1 MTNTLTATLRTNRG
15 PVVVRLFPDHAPK
28 TVRNFVEL
36 AEGTREWTNPV
47 TRKASQEPLYDGT
60 VFHRVIPDFMIQ
72 GGDPLGTGTGG
83 PGYKFADEF
92 HPDLAFDRPYL
103 LAMANAGPG
112 TNGSQFF
119 ITTVP
124 TPWLTGKHT
133 IFGEVIDGG
142 NVVDEISRVQTSR
155 GDRPATRRRA
165 GVRRDRARRERV
177 GGSFPMAIPPDQGQ
191 APQDQTQAAPPV
203 CYRHPGRPTYVSCV
217 RCGKPACPDCLRP
230 AAVGHQCVDCIRSG
244 NQGVRQAS
252 GRFGGAV
259 TAQRQG
265 HLERSSASTSCSTS
279 SSWPTPSSATDW
291 CMLGVGR

>member
-1 MTNTLTATLRTNRG
+1 MGGMNGLPAKPAGVAGRMLSGQNGHKDLLDVIPRLDTFPRNVGPTHDVGGAGVDGAWQERGRIPGMTNTLTATLRTNRG
-15 PVVVRLFPDHAPK
+15 PVVVRLYPDHAPK

-47 TRKASQEPLYDGT
+47 TRKASNDPLYNGT

-83 PGYKFADEF
+83 PGYRFADEF

-133 IFGEVIDGG
+133 IFGEVIDGS
-142 NVVDEISRVQTSR
+142 NVVEEISRVQTSR
-155 GDRPATRRRA
+155 GDRPVSDVVLESVEIGR
-165 GVRRDRARRERV
+165 GEDRDRKSV
-177 GGSFPMAIPPDQGQ
+177 
-191 APQDQTQAAPPV
+191 V
-203 CYRHPGRPTYVSCV
+203 
-217 RCGKPACPDCLRP
+217 
-230 AAVGHQCVDCIRSG
+230 
-244 NQGVRQAS
+244 
-252 GRFGGAV
+252 
-259 TAQRQG
+259 
-265 HLERSSASTSCSTS
+265 
-279 SSWPTPSSATDW
+279 
-291 CMLGVGR
+291 